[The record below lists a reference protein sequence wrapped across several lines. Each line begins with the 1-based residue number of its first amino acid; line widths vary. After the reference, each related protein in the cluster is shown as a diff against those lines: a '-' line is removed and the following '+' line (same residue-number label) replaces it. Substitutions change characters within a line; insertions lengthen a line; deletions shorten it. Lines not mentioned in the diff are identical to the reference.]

1 MVSHV
6 TYICRIDYYHL
17 LNIASIRLMYSLVI
31 SRIDYAN
38 YMLIVQGEVGTPLP
52 YFMKCVGDDIIR
64 VIADQSKL
72 YSVQKTGY
80 SINTNS
86 HEIYFSIYVHC
97 NNRYFEIHPLIIIII
112 IIIDFY
118 GAYILR
124 NLSSE
129 AQQNRISRRNRKQG
143 RAKVSIRTRDN
154 RAFMVG
160 MQFGIDMS

>member
-1 MVSHV
+1 MVTFTAISKHMPL
-6 TYICRIDYYHL
+6 C
-17 LNIASIRLMYSLVI
+17 SLRQSVHI
-31 SRIDYAN
+31 
-38 YMLIVQGEVGTPLP
+38 LIVVELDPFVIYTAH
-52 YFMKCVGDDIIR
+52 FVNISKCGSLKV
-64 VIADQSKL
+64 AQKSKVRDL
-72 YSVQKTGY
+72 VAKGPDMCIKCIEGCQ
-80 SINTNS
+80 
-86 HEIYFSIYVHC
+86 
-97 NNRYFEIHPLIIIII
+97 III

-154 RAFMVG
+154 RTFMVG

>member
-1 MVSHV
+1 MILVDRIY
-6 TYICRIDYYHL
+6 TYKAHKTVHKMHNNECFIGTCNL
-17 LNIASIRLMYSLVI
+17 LTY
-31 SRIDYAN
+31 
-38 YMLIVQGEVGTPLP
+38 
-52 YFMKCVGDDIIR
+52 
-64 VIADQSKL
+64 
-72 YSVQKTGY
+72 
-80 SINTNS
+80 
-86 HEIYFSIYVHC
+86 
-97 NNRYFEIHPLIIIII
+97 II

-154 RAFMVG
+154 RTFMVG